1 MAVQAHASDPCTAR
15 HRHPDT
21 HSQTGTDAGSHR
33 HKRSLKAHGIGSSHG
48 AASSLIIPNRV
59 AGYPRSEDHPRGA
72 SSHSSTL
79 PPYANSASRGRRTLT
94 RTLLGCSDARA
105 PDRRGS
111 FRGRLPQGA
120 AMPLHDSNRN
130 ASSGRQ
136 REALRACLQ
145 IEHRH
150 TSAAAEDGECNMRS
164 TTVHPTL
171 TYNGQHA
178 THYAR
183 QHGQPDA
190 ELLRSIMRHGRQRA
204 HVADASRPHQPSAS
218 VALLSGARHNSGNT
232 AVAVRDLPP
241 PPPPPPRRRVGSAA
255 GRRGTNIGVAAGA
268 DRAVRLGL
276 ACAGRR
282 PIASRLIGSVA
293 LSLSA
298 VSVGLPCA
306 RA

>member
-1 MAVQAHASDPCTAR
+1 MFT
-15 HRHPDT
+15 
-21 HSQTGTDAGSHR
+21 
-33 HKRSLKAHGIGSSHG
+33 
-48 AASSLIIPNRV
+48 N
-59 AGYPRSEDHPRGA
+59 
-72 SSHSSTL
+72 
-79 PPYANSASRGRRTLT
+79 
-94 RTLLGCSDARA
+94 RA
-105 PDRRGS
+105 PTYVGCC
-111 FRGRLPQGA
+111 GGWGMQHA
-120 AMPLHDSNRN
+120 
-130 ASSGRQ
+130 
-136 REALRACLQ
+136 
-145 IEHRH
+145 
-150 TSAAAEDGECNMRS
+150 
-164 TTVHPTL
+164 HPTL
-171 TYNGQHA
+171 TCNGQHA

-218 VALLSGARHNSGNT
+218 IALLSGARHNSGNT

-241 PPPPPPRRRVGSAA
+241 PPPPPLKPPPPPRRRVGSAA

-298 VSVGLPCA
+298 VSFGLPCA